1 MLILWYVIVT
11 IKKLGMKINFYS
23 GWEINCKILK
33 YEQILQMA

>member
-1 MLILWYVIVT
+1 MPTYVCNCNL
-11 IKKLGMKINFYS
+11 IKKISMKINFYS